1 MSVASDREAHL
12 PAEDERRLVTVVFA
26 DVVGFTAMGEELDPE
41 QLKNLIASC
50 FERLAADVTAHG
62 GRVDKI
68 MGDELV
74 AMFGAP
80 FAYGDDAERAVRA
93 ALQMLRTA
101 AEMAP
106 SAPGGPAERPE
117 MQLRIG
123 VNTGEALV
131 GQIRPGEYTAMGDV
145 VNVGSR
151 LKGLAD
157 PGTVVVGPMTYEAT
171 RNAVT
176 YEPLGHLE
184 TRGRRVPVAAWKAI
198 GAVAPP
204 GAPSSRPRTPLVG
217 RDHELNLLKS
227 AFAAAA
233 VRRRAQLVVLLGE
246 AGVGKS
252 RLAGELA
259 GHAREEHRAVVL
271 EGRCVPYGEA
281 NPWWPIAEAL
291 RQAFDVRSTDSA
303 QESAAKGAAKLAGVL
318 GLPED
323 HVEIKRMADGL
334 GLLMGDESSMRDV
347 DPARARD
354 EARRALRGLLSGLT
368 RERPALI
375 VLSELHWADPL
386 LLDQLGKL
394 EALHDLP
401 LVLVATARPELAER
415 WQPPFANHDVM
426 ALHLGPLSPSDAT
439 ALAAA
444 LVRDGD
450 DPRVA
455 ELLAERSGGNA
466 FFLEELAALYNE
478 QEQGT
483 AAQDNLPATL
493 RGILAARLDGLT
505 PEERHLLEDAAVIG
519 RVGELEALE
528 ALAEARGDPN
538 AMRAAES
545 LASRDLIEL
554 DHPLWSFRSNVLQ
567 EVAYETLTKAERARR
582 HARLAAWLTQHRCR
596 LGREEEEL
604 ENVAHHWSVAATLA
618 RGLGPVPGLP
628 DDLTD
633 RAREWLD
640 RSMQR
645 ARQRELHVSGL
656 KLVEHARELL
666 DVDDVDEDHR
676 TRLYRAAARA
686 ALRDLNG
693 AREDVE
699 AVLGASGERAASP
712 ERTARALTILG
723 DIEQKES
730 KFGRSIETLSRA
742 LDAWRPLGEKLEEA
756 ETLRL
761 RGMTRVLQ
769 GKAAEAA
776 DDIGAALEAF
786 REAGDRRG
794 EAWALQALAWASFSS
809 GHAQDCERRLDA
821 SQEAFTDIGDWGGLS
836 WVTGLR
842 AWLRY
847 QQGDLDAA
855 ENLANA
861 VVDEARQSGDDWAAG
876 MVIMLL
882 AAVRLWKG
890 DPLGAIPLGDE
901 AREIFRKLDDPVNEM
916 RAIGPLSR
924 ALVAAGRHIEARAM
938 FEEAWAQSRRTTYAG
953 GEIFAALL
961 DGTAAVHV
969 GDAKRAARTAAIATQ
984 NLDDPVDEVGEPERL
999 VLAGAAALM
1008 SGEVDRACT
1017 YLEEAAGR
1025 SDDVRPNTAAW
1036 LAVAQAASSSE
1047 PAVGLEGASRAAGS
1061 RAAGV
1066 GGPAALPR
1074 RDGDEPSGQEPASK
1088 GTYFDQI
1095 VACLAAGLAGDPE
1108 ELDVA
1113 VEVADGTGDVVMQ
1126 AVARLGKAIGLET
1139 GGDPQAGALLDEAQ
1153 ARLHALGL
1161 EGAGWKTAL
1170 RLAAGLR

>member
-26 DVVGFTAMGEELDPE
+26 DVVGFTAMGEDLDPE

-80 FAYGDDAERAVRA
+80 LAYGDDAERAVRA

-101 AEMAP
+101 SEMA
-106 SAPGGPAERPE
+106 STAQGGSTERPE

-171 RNAVT
+171 RSAVS

-217 RDHELNLLKS
+217 RDHELSLLKS
-227 AFAAAA
+227 ALAAAA
-233 VRRRAQLVVLLGE
+233 VRRRALLVVLLGE

-259 GHAREEHRAVVL
+259 THARQAHGAVVL

-318 GLPED
+318 NLPED

-334 GLLMGDESSMRDV
+334 GLLMGDESSLRDV

-394 EALHDLP
+394 EGLHDLP

-415 WQPPFANHDVM
+415 WQPPFSNHDVM
-426 ALHLGPLSPSDAT
+426 VVHLGPLSPSDAK

-444 LVRDGD
+444 LMRDAGD
-450 DPRVA
+450 PNVA

-466 FFLEELAALYNE
+466 FFLEELAALFNE
-478 QEQGT
+478 QEQGA
-483 AAQDNLPATL
+483 AAQENLPATL
-493 RGILAARLDGLT
+493 RGILAARLDGLS
-505 PEERHLLEDAAVIG
+505 PEERHLLEDAAVVG

-528 ALAEARGDPN
+528 ALAQARGDPN
-538 AMRAAES
+538 GMRAAES

-582 HARLAAWLTQHRCR
+582 HARLAAWLTEHRCR
-596 LGREEEEL
+596 LGREDEEL

-628 DDLTD
+628 EDLTGALAGQVWGWSNEGVADRHVEELNLDRFDRRLSLTLDLARQLIGTPRHLSQHPGGFVLTRDRLDDLVPIEPAAMPD
-633 RAREWLD
+633 RRVIEWEKD
-640 RSMQR
+640 DIE
-645 ARQRELHVSGL
+645 ELGFM
-656 KLVEHARELL
+656 K
-666 DVDDVDEDHR
+666 VD
-676 TRLYRAAARA
+676 
-686 ALRDLNG
+686 
-693 AREDVE
+693 
-699 AVLGASGERAASP
+699 VLGLGMLGCMRRAFDLL
-712 ERTARALTILG
+712 RAHKGIDMGLDDLQEDDPKVYEMIGRADTLG
-723 DIEQKES
+723 VFQIE
-730 KFGRSIETLSRA
+730 SRA
-742 LDAWRPLGEKLEEA
+742 
-756 ETLRL
+756 
-761 RGMTRVLQ
+761 Q
-769 GKAAEAA
+769 
-776 DDIGAALEAF
+776 
-786 REAGDRRG
+786 
-794 EAWALQALAWASFSS
+794 
-809 GHAQDCERRLDA
+809 
-821 SQEAFTDIGDWGGLS
+821 
-836 WVTGLR
+836 
-842 AWLRY
+842 
-847 QQGDLDAA
+847 
-855 ENLANA
+855 
-861 VVDEARQSGDDWAAG
+861 
-876 MVIMLL
+876 
-882 AAVRLWKG
+882 
-890 DPLGAIPLGDE
+890 
-901 AREIFRKLDDPVNEM
+901 
-916 RAIGPLSR
+916 
-924 ALVAAGRHIEARAM
+924 
-938 FEEAWAQSRRTTYAG
+938 
-953 GEIFAALL
+953 
-961 DGTAAVHV
+961 
-969 GDAKRAARTAAIATQ
+969 
-984 NLDDPVDEVGEPERL
+984 
-999 VLAGAAALM
+999 M
-1008 SGEVDRACT
+1008 SM
-1017 YLEEAAGR
+1017 
-1025 SDDVRPNTAAW
+1025 
-1036 LAVAQAASSSE
+1036 
-1047 PAVGLEGASRAAGS
+1047 
-1061 RAAGV
+1061 
-1066 GGPAALPR
+1066 LPR
-1074 RDGDEPSGQEPASK
+1074 MKPKEFYDL
-1088 GTYFDQI
+1088 
-1095 VACLAAGLAGDPE
+1095 V
-1108 ELDVA
+1108 
-1113 VEVADGTGDVVMQ
+1113 
-1126 AVARLGKAIGLET
+1126 
-1139 GGDPQAGALLDEAQ
+1139 
-1153 ARLHALGL
+1153 
-1161 EGAGWKTAL
+1161 
-1170 RLAAGLR
+1170 